1 MKDGSKEPITPN
13 KPAFAGKGTTPPRAF
28 EAEWTE
34 QDSPDMSGMLQD
46 MFSVW
51 AKGKAD
57 DSPLQDSPYHA
68 LAASVTPPGPPP
80 PPRASPVAEL
90 QERWRLQGQRRNEVR
105 RQLALGVWV
114 A

>member
-28 EAEWTE
+28 EAMEWSE

-57 DSPLQDSPYHA
+57 DVPLQDSPYHA
-68 LAASVTPPGPPP
+68 MAASVTPPGPPP

-105 RQLALGVWV
+105 EGNWQ
-114 A
+114 